1 MQLTAA
7 PILTSCIRCCH
18 LPAAE
23 YVKTLNEKTQ
33 VRPSSESHTHYTAHA
48 PADDGQPLWSSL
60 TPCPLLSVVV
70 SYLALSVGSLLVL
83 FLVWG
88 AGAQFVTNFVGF
100 AYPLYESFRSL
111 HSGSSSGSLHAQ
123 QHWLTYWIVFAL
135 FALIE
140 SLTDFFLYWIPLYHL
155 VKVAFLVWC
164 FWPTTRGA
172 EVIYLRVVEPML
184 VRYEG
189 KIESAGRESRRAASR
204 IINEVGS
211 DIQQVAAEGER
222 GSVTGTVEGEK

>member
-1 MQLTAA
+1 M
-7 PILTSCIRCCH
+7 
-18 LPAAE
+18 
-23 YVKTLNEKTQ
+23 
-33 VRPSSESHTHYTAHA
+33 
-48 PADDGQPLWSSL
+48 
-60 TPCPLLSVVV
+60 
-70 SYLALSVGSLLVL
+70 SVGSLLVL

-88 AGAQFVTNFVGF
+88 AGAQFVTNLVGF

-111 HSGSSSGSLHAQ
+111 QSGSSSGAVHAQ
-123 QHWLTYWIVFAL
+123 QHWLTYWIVFSL

-155 VKVAFLVWC
+155 VKVCFLVWC
-164 FWPTTRGA
+164 FWPSTRGA

-189 KIESAGRESRRAASR
+189 KIDSAGRESRRAASR
-204 IINEVGS
+204 VINEVGS

-222 GSVTGTVEGEK
+222 GSVTGSLEGEK